1 MFSICGHILLYQYF
15 VYKADQYFNEQI
27 SQNRYNISDLVEIK
41 VPLHTPNVQ
50 NWKRYES
57 ISGQIQF
64 RNTCYNYV
72 KLKLTTDTIYLQ
84 CIPNYEKTR
93 LFNQNIISAKEIADI
108 PVSKKNHVPF
118 GKINQSANYSYPVSI
133 FNFTSPLAAV
143 GIKKNRSC
151 LRVIQRYN
159 SIPKMPP
166 KSLNLT
172 LC

>member
-41 VPLHTPNVQ
+41 VPQHTSIVQ
-50 NWKRYES
+50 DWKRYEP
-57 ISGQIQF
+57 ISGQVQF

-72 KLKLTTDTIYLQ
+72 KLKLTADTIYLQ

-93 LFNQNIISAKEIADI
+93 LFNQNIISAKEVADI
-108 PVSKKNHVPF
+108 PVSKKSHVPF
-118 GKINQSANYSYPVSI
+118 GKINQFVNYSCPVGI
-133 FNFTSPLAAV
+133 FNFTSPLAV
-143 GIKKNRSC
+143 VIVKKNCSC
-151 LRVIQRYN
+151 SHVIQRDR
-159 SIPKMPP
+159 SIPKLPP
-166 KSLNLT
+166 KSLKLT